1 MFKKWSRMSLLLVV
15 LLLAAGLAAGCGSG
29 DNKEQ
34 GQQEQQN
41 ATELSGSLQ
50 VNGSTTVTPI
60 AQGWAEAFNEKNP
73 EVDVVISGTGSGN
86 GIAALINGTT
96 EIAMASRE
104 MKDEEKEQIKG
115 EVKEYVVGLDALAV
129 IVNPDN
135 SVKSLS
141 LAQLKDIFTGKITN
155 WKDVGGKD
163 AEILVYTRDSSS
175 GTYEYF
181 KESVLEKEEFVANAR
196 SAASNAAMA
205 SSIAQEETAIGYCGL
220 AFIGSSIKGLPVSAE
235 GKSPVEPTVET
246 AKSGEYPI
254 VRNLYMYTIGE
265 AKGLAKAFLDFGF
278 STEGQDIVEEVG
290 YIRID

>member
-1 MFKKWSRMSLLLVV
+1 MFRKWSRMSLLLVV
-15 LLLAAGLAAGCGSG
+15 LLLAAGLVAGCGNE

-34 GQQEQQN
+34 RQQK
-41 ATELSGSLQ
+41 ASELSGSLQ

-60 AQGWAEAFNEKNP
+60 AQGWAEAFNEENP

-86 GIAALINGTT
+86 GIASLINGTT

-104 MKDEEKEQIKG
+104 MKNEEKEQIKG
-115 EVKEYVVGLDALAV
+115 EIKEYVVGLDALAV
-129 IVNPDN
+129 TVNPDN
-135 SVKSLS
+135 SVESLN

-181 KESVLEKEEFVANAR
+181 KESVLEKEEFVPGAR
-196 SAASNAAMA
+196 KAASNAAMA
-205 SSIAQEETAIGYCGL
+205 SSVAQEETAIGYCGL
-220 AFIGSSIKGLPVSAE
+220 AFVGSSVKALPVSAE

-254 VRNLYMYTIGE
+254 VRNLNMYTIGE
-265 AKGLAKAFLDFGF
+265 AKGIAKAYLDFGL
-278 STEGQDIVEEVG
+278 SIEGQDIVEEVG

>member
-1 MFKKWSRMSLLLVV
+1 MLKKWSWMSLTLVS
-15 LLLAAGLAAGCGSG
+15 LLLAAGLVVGCGNG

-34 GQQEQQN
+34 GQQN
-41 ATELSGSLQ
+41 GSELSGSIE

-60 AQGWAEAFNEKNP
+60 AQGWAETFNAENP

-96 EIAMASRE
+96 DIAMASRE
-104 MKDEEKEQIKG
+104 IKDDEKSQIQG

-129 IVNPDN
+129 TVHKDNP
-135 SVKSLS
+135 VQSLS

-155 WKDVGGKD
+155 WKDVGGSD
-163 AEILVYTRDSSS
+163 AKILVYTRDSSS

-181 KESVLEKEEFVANAR
+181 KESVLEDEEFAANAR

-205 SSIAQEETAIGYCGL
+205 NSIKGEETAIGYVGL
-220 AFIGSSIKGLPVSAE
+220 AFVNSSVKALPVSAE
-235 GKSPVEPTVET
+235 GKSPVEPTVEN

-254 VRNLYMYTIGE
+254 VRELNMYTVGE
-265 AKGLAKAFLDFGF
+265 AEGIAKAYLNFGL
-278 STEGQDIVEEVG
+278 STDGQDIVEEVG
-290 YIRID
+290 YIRIN